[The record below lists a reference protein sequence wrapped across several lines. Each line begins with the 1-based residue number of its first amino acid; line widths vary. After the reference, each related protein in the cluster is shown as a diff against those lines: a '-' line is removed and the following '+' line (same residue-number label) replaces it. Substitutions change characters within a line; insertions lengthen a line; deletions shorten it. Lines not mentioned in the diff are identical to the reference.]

1 MRRAGGGVLLVLATA
16 CGGRPEPASG
26 RFDAAAE
33 FAKVTAAH
41 AQFAAAR
48 DRLERAQAPGPPG
61 TSGGTALSRE
71 AAAAYDAA
79 FTRDQL
85 ALAAFLNQALNVAP
99 DRPETREALGW
110 YADAAVANARYL
122 LDRGGDARQALE
134 PLTAA
139 ARAYGA
145 LGLPVPARLAAAEQ
159 EARRPPAP
167 AATPTTAA
175 PAPRPRRR
183 RRR

>member
-1 MRRAGGGVLLVLATA
+1 MLATA

-33 FAKVTAAH
+33 FAKVMAVH
-41 AQFAAAR
+41 AQFASAR
-48 DRLERAQAPGPPG
+48 DRLECAQAPGPPG
-61 TSGGTALSRE
+61 SPGETALSRE

-85 ALAAFLNQALNVAP
+85 ALAAFLNQALNLAP
-99 DRPETREALGW
+99 DRPETREALGL

-139 ARAYGA
+139 ERAYGV
-145 LGLPVPARLAAAEQ
+145 LGVPVPARLAAAAA

-175 PAPRPRRR
+175 PTPRPRRR
-183 RRR
+183 HRR